1 MRSKNGIRTASN
13 HYLNARTAS
22 LQLFAGIEHRME
34 TVRNWN
40 GIEFINDSKSTDIE
54 STYYSLELINSPIT
68 WMVGATNL
76 ETDYSH
82 VLKFVKDKVV
92 NLIVFGK
99 SNDSSLFDL
108 YSCLVDCYI
117 KKESLKEA
125 LDFTVSKAKSG
136 MVVLF
141 SPACSSFDSYNDFQE
156 RGEHY
161 RKLVNDLK

>member
-1 MRSKNGIRTASN
+1 MRSKNGIKTASN
-13 HYLNARTAS
+13 HYLNARNAS

-54 STYYSLELINSPIT
+54 STYYSLELIDSPIT
-68 WMVGATNL
+68 WIVGATDL
-76 ETDYSH
+76 KTDYSH
-82 VLKFVKDKVV
+82 VLKFVENKVV

-99 SNDSSLFDL
+99 STDSSIFDM
-108 YSCLVDCYI
+108 YACIVDFYV

-125 LDFTVSKAKSG
+125 LDVTVSKAKSG
-136 MVVLF
+136 TVVLF
-141 SPACSSFDSYNDFQE
+141 SPACSSFDSYNDFHQ